1 MGQALTILFVD
12 DDRLIRRVVAEALSG
27 RGFRVLTTDDGYE
40 AMRLLAQEHV
50 DVMFTDLVMPDID
63 GVQLVKQA
71 KLLRP
76 DLHVMMA
83 TGYASKAKEAASL
96 GKLLFKPLRADQI
109 EAEIRDLLAGG

>member
-1 MGQALTILFVD
+1 MGEALTILFVD
-12 DDRLIRRVVAEALSG
+12 DDRQIRRVVAEALSV

-50 DVMFTDLVMPDID
+50 DVLFTDIVMPEID
-63 GVQLVKQA
+63 GIQLVKQA

-83 TGYASKAKEAASL
+83 TAYASTAREASSL

-109 EAEIRDLLAGG
+109 EAEIRQLLKGG

>member
-1 MGQALTILFVD
+1 MGQAFTILFVD
-12 DDRLIRRVVAEALSG
+12 DDRAIRRVVAEVLAA

-50 DVMFTDLVMPDID
+50 DVLFADLVMPDID

-76 DLHVMMA
+76 DLHVLMA
-83 TGYASKAKEAASL
+83 TGYASKAREAESL

-109 EAEIRDLLAGG
+109 ETEIRQLLA